1 MGELNT
7 SSTPLEES
15 AAAIEN
21 DRELK
26 AHIYQ
31 NLVDLQPFLAPE
43 SQIAVL
49 VQIESDEDGTNPENV
64 LTLVA
69 TLGEFRMESEGRDF
83 DIYEAFAIA
92 KNKMLD
98 QLEIWF
104 AESVDT
110 SERDAQIQSV
120 IEGRHMIH

>member
-1 MGELNT
+1 MEEIN
-7 SSTPLEES
+7 STPTSDAVNL
-15 AAAIEN
+15 EN

-31 NLVDLQPFLAPE
+31 QLVDLQPYLSPE
-43 SQIAVL
+43 AQIAVL
-49 VQIESDEDGTNPENV
+49 LHQEDEEWGSEDEREHT

-69 TLGEFRMESEGRDF
+69 TLGEFRLESEGRNA

-92 KNKMLD
+92 KRKMVEQLD
-98 QLEIWF
+98 EWH
-104 AESVDT
+104 SNVVDS